1 MLSGVHEGLETP
13 SEIIVSANVRG
24 RYWFYHYNIDGVDDR
39 GWGCGYRTLQTI
51 CSWVCHALRDKKD
64 LLQVPSLQKIQQ
76 TLVEVGD
83 KPAPFAGSR
92 DWIGS
97 VEACLCLDQIFGV
110 SCKIIHISH
119 GNCVDRKVGEG
130 LLEHF
135 KHFGSPV
142 MIGGDADA
150 ASKTLLGVCKAKSGF
165 YFLIADPHFYGK
177 ADKTLLQS
185 NGWVQWKHLDDVF
198 KKESFYN
205 FCLPQLRV
213 SVVQWSGCLIW
224 SE

>member
-13 SEIIVSANVRG
+13 SEIIESANVRG

-76 TLVEVGD
+76 TLVEIGD

-110 SCKIIHISH
+110 
-119 GNCVDRKVGEG
+119 
-130 LLEHF
+130 
-135 KHFGSPV
+135 
-142 MIGGDADA
+142 GGDADA

-205 FCLPQLRV
+205 FCLPQLRNNTIVCSFLV
-213 SVVQWSGCLIW
+213 SGPVISTL
-224 SE
+224 